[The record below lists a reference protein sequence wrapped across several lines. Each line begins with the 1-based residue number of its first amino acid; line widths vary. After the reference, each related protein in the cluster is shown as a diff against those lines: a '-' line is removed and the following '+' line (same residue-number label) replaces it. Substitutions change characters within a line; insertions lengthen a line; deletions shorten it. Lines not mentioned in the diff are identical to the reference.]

1 MIKNAHHRFKQIKLI
16 KERKKNKEVFRG
28 WMVGGEMGGGEKA
41 TESHPLGAFQHFSSL
56 CKHNGTPITT
66 TWSWH
71 PGSSPLH

>member
-16 KERKKNKEVFRG
+16 KERKKKRSISRVDG
-28 WMVGGEMGGGEKA
+28 GGEMGGGEKA